1 MSTWTTAQ
9 RTKRMSPSVIR
20 EILKVAERPG
30 VRSMAGGLPSPDTFP
45 VEALKAA
52 CEAVLQRQGREAL
65 QYASSEGFL
74 PLREWVVARLGQA
87 GLTVTPDRVLITTGS
102 QQGLDLVGKV
112 LIDAGS
118 PVAVEAPTY
127 LGALQAY
134 VPYEPAFTS
143 MACDDQGPL
152 PDSIAALPR
161 QAPGTRFAYLLPNFQ
176 NPTGLQI
183 PAARRDAI
191 VAAAQS
197 AGVPLVEDNP
207 YGDLWYD
214 EEPPAPVSARW
225 PEGCL
230 YLGSFSKILTP
241 GFRLGYIVAPAE
253 LYPKLLSAKQA
264 ADLHTPGFNQRV
276 VYEVVKDG
284 FLDRHVPTIRDRYRT
299 QRDAMAAALT
309 EHLPAGTTWQVPR
322 GGMFFW
328 LRLPEGFDAM
338 ALLDTAVA
346 AGVAFV
352 PGAPFF
358 ASDPDPR
365 TMRLSFV
372 TLTVDQIREGVAIL
386 GRVLREARAA
396 TPA

>member
-1 MSTWTTAQ
+1 MAQ
-9 RTKRMSPSVIR
+9 RTARMSPSILR

-45 VEALKAA
+45 VDALAAA
-52 CEAVLQRQGREAL
+52 CDTVLRTQGREAL

-74 PLREWVVARLGQA
+74 PLREWVVARLGRA
-87 GLTVTPDRVLITTGS
+87 GLTTTPAQVLITTGS

-112 LIDAGS
+112 LIDAGA

-134 VPYEPAFTS
+134 VPYEPTFANLD
-143 MACDDQGPL
+143 CDGDGPR
-152 PDSIAALPR
+152 PESIADLPR
-161 QAPGTRFAYLLPNFQ
+161 RAPGTRFAYLLPNFQ

-183 PAARRDAI
+183 PGPRRDAL

-197 AGVPLVEDNP
+197 AGVPIVEDNP

-214 EEPPAPVSARW
+214 QEPPSPVSARW
-225 PEGCL
+225 TEGCV
-230 YLGSFSKILTP
+230 YLGSFSKVLTP
-241 GFRLGYIVAPAE
+241 GFRLGFIVAPAP

-264 ADLHTPGFNQRV
+264 SDLHTPGFNQRV

-284 FLDRHVPTIRDRYRT
+284 FLDRHVPTIRDRYRS

-309 EHLPAGTTWQVPR
+309 EHLPAGTTWQTPR

-338 ALLDTAVA
+338 ALLDKAVE

-358 ASDPDPR
+358 AVDPDPR
-365 TMRLSFV
+365 TLRLSFV
-372 TLTVDQIREGVAIL
+372 TLSVAQIHEAVAIL
-386 GRVLREARAA
+386 GRVLAGERITAVAA
-396 TPA
+396 T

>member
-1 MSTWTTAQ
+1 
-9 RTKRMSPSVIR
+9 MSPSVIR

>member
-1 MSTWTTAQ
+1 
-9 RTKRMSPSVIR
+9 MSPSVIR

-87 GLTVTPDRVLITTGS
+87 GLMVTPDRVLITTGS

-134 VPYEPAFTS
+134 VPYEPVFTS
-143 MACDDQGPL
+143 MACDDQGPQ
-152 PDSIAALPR
+152 PDAIAALPR

-253 LYPKLLSAKQA
+253 LYPRLLSAKQA

-284 FLDRHVPTIRDRYRT
+284 FLDRHVPTIRDRYRI

-372 TLTVDQIREGVAIL
+372 TLTVDQIREGIAIL